1 MNILFFTIFLNFIVL
16 LIVYF
21 YSNEKKTNLK
31 ILIYFGIFI
40 GFFSLC
46 TICLFDSCFGA
57 STPVDIKTQNL
68 TNQNLKIYTIAFWD
82 NYETGSGNYVSYNS
96 ELELNETSEFCMD
109 NDGGK
114 FWLIA
119 KNKQNEIIYL
129 KEFTNTE
136 NYFNCNI
143 ELNQIAEVEKIE
155 IAQELTFRAD
165 KNLELEKYL
174 VWFNVILI
182 ISLIIKLFQKVTK

>member
-1 MNILFFTIFLNFIVL
+1 MNILFFSIFFNIIIL

-21 YSNEKKTNLK
+21 YSNEKKNNLK
-31 ILIYFGIFI
+31 TLIYFGIFI
-40 GFFSLC
+40 GFSALSI
-46 TICLFDSCFGA
+46 TYLFDSCFGE
-57 STPVDIKTQNL
+57 STPINVKTQNL
-68 TNQNLKIYTIAFWD
+68 TDQNLKIYTISFWD
-82 NYETGSGNYVSYNS
+82 NYGNGIGNYVNYDS
-96 ELELNETSEFCMD
+96 ELEPNETSEFCMD

-119 KNKQNEIIYL
+119 KNNQNEIIYL
-129 KEFTNTE
+129 KEFTNAE

-143 ELNQIAEVEKIE
+143 EPNQTVEIEKIK
-155 IAQELTFRAD
+155 IAQELTFNAD

-182 ISLIIKLFQKVTK
+182 ILLIIKVFQKVTN

>member
-1 MNILFFTIFLNFIVL
+1 MNILFFSIFLNIILL

-21 YSNEKKTNLK
+21 SSIEKKNNLK

-40 GFFSLC
+40 GFSSLSI
-46 TICLFDSCFGA
+46 TYLFDSCFGA
-57 STPVDIKTQNL
+57 STPINVKTQNV
-68 TNQNLKIYTIAFWD
+68 TNQNLKIYTISFWD
-82 NYETGSGNYVSYNS
+82 NYGNGIGNYVNYDS
-96 ELELNETSEFCMD
+96 ELEPNETFEFCMD

-129 KEFTNTE
+129 KESTKAE
-136 NYFNCNI
+136 NDFICNI
-143 ELNQIAEVEKIE
+143 EPNQTVEIE
-155 IAQELTFRAD
+155 KTKIAQELTFKAD

-174 VWFNVILI
+174 VWFNIILI
-182 ISLIIKLFQKVTK
+182 SSLIIKLFQKVTK

>member
-1 MNILFFTIFLNFIVL
+1 
-16 LIVYF
+16 
-21 YSNEKKTNLK
+21 
-31 ILIYFGIFI
+31 
-40 GFFSLC
+40 
-46 TICLFDSCFGA
+46 
-57 STPVDIKTQNL
+57 
-68 TNQNLKIYTIAFWD
+68 
-82 NYETGSGNYVSYNS
+82 
-96 ELELNETSEFCMD
+96 MD

-119 KNKQNEIIYL
+119 KNNQNEIIYL
-129 KEFTNTE
+129 KEFTNAE